1 MESRCDICN
10 KNFNSKESLEQH
22 NSMKHNAKKEP
33 EETRKNNNKKY
44 LLGFILVIAIALFVT
59 GFYIKSLK
67 PGIYDNF
74 AKCLSEKN
82 AVVYGNDF
90 CQYTGRQLNMFGK
103 AEKYLDYVKCAN
115 NKELCDSKQVKI
127 TPTWEIN
134 GKILEGIQSFEK
146 LAEASGCSL

>member
-1 MESRCDICN
+1 MEYKCTICN
-10 KNFNSKESLEQH
+10 KSFNSKESLEQH

-33 EETRKNNNKKY
+33 EEKSRKSNKKY
-44 LLGFILVIAIALFVT
+44 LFLSLLILAIVLVSAA
-59 GFYIKSLK
+59 FYIRSQK
-67 PGIYDNF
+67 PSIYDDF

-103 AEKYLDYVKCAN
+103 SEKYLNYVKCAN

-127 TPTWEIN
+127 TPTWYIN
-134 GKILEGIQSFEK
+134 GTKLEGEQSFEK
-146 LAEASGCSL
+146 LAEISGCKI